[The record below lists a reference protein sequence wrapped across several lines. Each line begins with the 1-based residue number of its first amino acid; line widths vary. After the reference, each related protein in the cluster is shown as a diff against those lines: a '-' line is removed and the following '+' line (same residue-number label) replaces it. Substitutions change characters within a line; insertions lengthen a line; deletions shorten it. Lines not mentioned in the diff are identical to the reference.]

1 MLDKKQNNAM
11 SLIMLGI
18 CKRIQ
23 NKFNTQLTINTIIKK
38 PRNSETFLWK
48 SILYLLNN
56 FSIGE
61 NRILKANYKEL
72 RLLKETALQDSL

>member
-1 MLDKKQNNAM
+1 MLDKKRNNAM

-38 PRNSETFLWK
+38 PNNSFPFFF
-48 SILYLLNN
+48 INN
-56 FSIGE
+56 STNIYHTLE
-61 NRILKANYKEL
+61 YAL
-72 RLLKETALQDSL
+72 TAV